1 MERPEDNFPNPLLEV
16 QHPYYASYYN
26 SVSKTY
32 EFELKKDYNRNGK
45 LLKAG
50 IKIPTTQEGIEW
62 FLENGYGESVKKTK
76 KNKAAE
82 KEQDN
87 TNEL

>member
-1 MERPEDNFPNPLLEV
+1 MDRKLKKMDKKYEE
-16 QHPYYASYYN
+16 YYN
-26 SVSKTY
+26 SDLKTY

-50 IKIPTTQEGIEW
+50 TKIPTTQEGIEW
-62 FLENGYGESVKKTK
+62 FLTNGFGESVKKTK
-76 KNKAAE
+76 KNKATK
-82 KEQDN
+82 KELNN